1 MKKEDAK
8 KIAAIIAC
16 EMIGCNGDCD
26 NCDKDDVERRLQE
39 IINKLNDKAADC
51 LELAKSFK
59 ETTLAEQRELIFD
72 KGKHFDVLERV
83 LAIHEIIDFA
93 KDIELGAFKN
103 LLDAFNIYHKLIKN
117 WNDNINHIVKD
128 DLKVLEN
135 IYWDRFIAL
144 EENKER
150 TNTNIDLSGI
160 SKEELE
166 KELARRAKKITI
178 FSYIYFYMDL
188 LLYCS

>member
-8 KIAAIIAC
+8 KIALAIAC

-26 NCDKDDVERRLQE
+26 NCDKDGLERKRQE
-39 IINKLNDKAADC
+39 LINKINDESVKC
-51 LELAKSFK
+51 LELAKSFE
-59 ETTLAEQRELIFD
+59 ETTLAKQRELIFD
-72 KGKHFDVLERV
+72 KGKHFNVLERV

-93 KDIELGAFKN
+93 RDIELGAFKN
-103 LLDAFNIYHKLIKN
+103 LLDAFNIYHKFIKN

-150 TNTNIDLSGI
+150 TDTNIDLSGI
-160 SKEELE
+160 SEEDL
-166 KELARRAKKITI
+166 KAELSRRAKK
-178 FSYIYFYMDL
+178 
-188 LLYCS
+188 

>member
-26 NCDKDDVERRLQE
+26 NCDKDGAEKKRQE
-39 IINKLNDKAADC
+39 LINKINDVSVKC
-51 LELAKSFK
+51 LELAKSFE
-59 ETTLAEQRELIFD
+59 ETTLAKQRELIFD
-72 KGKHFDVLERV
+72 KGKHFDVLKRV

-93 KDIELGAFKN
+93 RDIELGAFKN
-103 LLDAFNIYHKLIKN
+103 LLDAFNIYHKLIKD

-150 TNTNIDLSGI
+150 TDTNIDLSGI
-160 SKEELE
+160 SEEDL
-166 KELARRAKKITI
+166 KAELARRAKK
-178 FSYIYFYMDL
+178 
-188 LLYCS
+188 